1 MNDATA
7 GDEPLLAVEVIRKRF
22 GARTVLD
29 LAALTL
35 HSGGSYA
42 LTGDN
47 GAGKTTLLRVIAG
60 LEAAEVE
67 RARYR
72 GADVDLRA
80 YPEWLR
86 REVIYVHQHPYLF
99 DTSLRDNIAYG
110 LKVRGTARRERQRL
124 VEEAIQWARVG
135 HLLDSPVRKLSAG
148 EKQRVALARARVLK
162 PRLFL
167 LDEPTANLDRES
179 RQQTISLIRD
189 LCDADGAVLIAC
201 HDPEIIQLPG
211 MFRLH
216 LQGGRIEHRWS
227 PLLPRRPQGDSAA
240 SDEARPGLAEGLP
253 WQPVAND

>member
-1 MNDATA
+1 MNEAKA
-7 GDEPLLAVEVIRKRF
+7 RDEPLLAIEAIRKRF

-29 LAALTL
+29 LAGLSL
-35 HSGGSYA
+35 HAGGSYA

-60 LEAAEVE
+60 LETAEVE

-72 GADVDLRA
+72 GRDVDLLG
-80 YPEWLR
+80 YPDWLR

-99 DTSLRDNIAYG
+99 STNIRDNISYG

-124 VEEAIQWARVG
+124 VDEAIRWARVE

-148 EKQRVALARARVLK
+148 EKQRVALARARVLQ

-189 LCDADGAVLIAC
+189 LCDVDGAVLIAC

-211 MFRLH
+211 MLRLH
-216 LQGGRIEHRWS
+216 LHGGRIEHRWS
-227 PLLPRRPQGDSAA
+227 PLSPRRQQGDSAA
-240 SDEARPGLAEGLP
+240 SDEAGPGLAQGLH